1 MVKVSA
7 RGADEVSSRSAT
19 CDYTQPVAAP
29 SSLTPPAVAAM
40 GRAMRALALVLAAF
54 VASCGPFVGGLIDRV
69 REAPAP
75 AVSERAATLHRQA
88 PVVDLH
94 ADPLLWGRNLLARST
109 TGHVDVPRLRE
120 GGVAL
125 QVFGIVTKFPIVPSI
140 ERTNPRWPDA
150 VTLLA
155 LASLWPL
162 RTVGNIEA
170 RMLYQAG
177 ELHRMAAA
185 SNGTLAV
192 IETRADLER
201 LLARRAGGADVV
213 GGLLDIEGAHCLG
226 DDPANLA
233 HAFDAGVR
241 MIGLAHFYDT
251 AFGGSAH
258 GVGKIG
264 LTDRGRTLV
273 HDMERRGVVVDLAH
287 SSAATIADV
296 LAIAT
301 RPVVVSHTGLRA
313 TCDNQRNLSDDQ
325 LRGVAQNGGVV
336 GIGFWDTAVCGV
348 AAADIARAIK
358 YAVDLIGD
366 DHVGLGSD
374 FDGAVTTGFDTSR
387 MRLVTQAMLD
397 AGIPDTSIPKI
408 LGGNAVRVFREVL
421 PR

>member
-1 MVKVSA
+1 
-7 RGADEVSSRSAT
+7 
-19 CDYTQPVAAP
+19 
-29 SSLTPPAVAAM
+29 M
-40 GRAMRALALVLAAF
+40 GRGMRALALVLAAF
-54 VASCGPFVGGLIDRV
+54 MASCGPSIGGFINGV

-75 AVSERAATLHRQA
+75 AVSERAATLHREA

-94 ADPLLWGRNLLARST
+94 ADPLLWGRDLLVRGT
-109 TGHVDVPRLRE
+109 KGHVDVPRLRE

-125 QVFGIVTKFPIVPSI
+125 QVFGIVTRFAIVPSI
-140 ERTNPRWPDA
+140 ERTNPLWPDA
-150 VTLLA
+150 VTLLG
-155 LASLWPL
+155 LVSLWPL
-162 RTVGNIEA
+162 RTLVDREA

-185 SNGTLAV
+185 SQGALV
-192 IETRADLER
+192 VVETRADLER
-201 LLARRAGGADVV
+201 LLARRAGGADVI

-273 HDMERRGVVVDLAH
+273 HEMERRGVIVDLAH
-287 SSAATIADV
+287 SSPATIADV

-301 RPVVVSHTGLRA
+301 RPVVVSHTGVRA
-313 TCDNQRNLSDDQ
+313 TCDNQRNLTDDQ
-325 LRGVAQNGGVV
+325 LRGVARTGGVV
-336 GIGFWDTAVCGV
+336 GIGFWETAVCGV
-348 AAADIARAIK
+348 APADIARAIK
-358 YAVDLIGD
+358 YAVDLVGD

-387 MRLVTQAMLD
+387 MRVVTQAMLD
-397 AGIPDTSIPKI
+397 AGISEASIPKI

-421 PR
+421 PP

>member
-1 MVKVSA
+1 MRVSP
-7 RGADEVSSRSAT
+7 RSAT
-19 CDYTQPVAAP
+19 HDYTQPLAAS
-29 SSLTPPAVAAM
+29 SSLTVRALTAM
-40 GRAMRALALVLAAF
+40 GRAMRALTLVLAAF
-54 VASCGPFVGGLIDRV
+54 TASCGPPSGSFINHV

-94 ADPLLWGRNLLARST
+94 ADPLLWGRDLLVRGT

-125 QVFGIVTKFPIVPSI
+125 QVFGIVTKFPIVPNI
-140 ERTNPRWPDA
+140 DRTNPRWPDA

-155 LASLWPL
+155 LTSLWPL
-162 RTVGNIEA
+162 RTLGDLEA
-170 RMLYQAG
+170 RTLYQAG

-185 SNGTLAV
+185 SNGALV
-192 IETRADLER
+192 VVESRADLER
-201 LLARRAGGADVV
+201 LLARRAGGADVI
-213 GGLLDIEGAHCLG
+213 GGILDIEGAHGLG

-233 HAFDAGVR
+233 HVFDAGIR
-241 MIGLAHFYDT
+241 MIGLAHFYDN
-251 AFGGSAH
+251 AFAGSAH
-258 GVGKIG
+258 GVAKTG

-273 HDMERRGVVVDLAH
+273 HDMERRGVIVDLAH

-301 RPVVVSHTGLRA
+301 RPVVVSHTGVRA

-325 LRGVAQNGGVV
+325 LRGVAQTGGVV
-336 GIGFWDTAVCGV
+336 GIGFWETAVCGV
-348 AAADIARAIK
+348 GAADIARAIK

-387 MRLVTQAMLD
+387 MRVVTQAMLD
-397 AGIPDTSIPKI
+397 AGIPDASIPKI
-408 LGGNAVRVFREVL
+408 LGGNAVRVFREML
-421 PR
+421 PP